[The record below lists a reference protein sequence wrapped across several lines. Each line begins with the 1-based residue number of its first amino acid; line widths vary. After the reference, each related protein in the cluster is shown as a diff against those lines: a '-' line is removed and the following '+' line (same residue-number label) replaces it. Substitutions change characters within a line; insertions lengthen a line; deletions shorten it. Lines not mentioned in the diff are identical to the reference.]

1 MPIDNSMYSNMRGL
15 DLGAARQEG
24 MKMSDMIKQRRD
36 QEAQR
41 EAYKAGAVV
50 GPDGKTTFD
59 PSLTASALAK
69 GGFGK
74 EANELTRQADEDKR
88 KKTQHSWEDYQKFGQ
103 IAYSAQSQEDWDR
116 ALGTA
121 KQMGA
126 DVSQISPVFDPKL
139 RDNIAGGLLTYA
151 DKMKLESDAK
161 NRAEARAERAYLRGE
176 SRQDR
181 LDARA
186 EKLYERDQA
195 LATPFGKANTPDD
208 AKQLKEAFE
217 AKRNFDSKLNDMIS
231 LRKEHGGEI
240 LDREAVARGKQLSK
254 DLLLEYKNMAKLG
267 VLSQADEKIINA
279 IIPDDPLAYRSPLAA
294 IQGQD
299 PILSNLE
306 KFKADKDQDFQT
318 RVGTRTRAGVG
329 SVANQSPQ
337 QSSQSQVQAPR
348 QGEAVDGYVFMGGDP
363 SDPKS
368 WKPATS
374 TSVARAKR
382 KD

>member
-1 MPIDNSMYSNMRGL
+1 MYQNMKSL
-15 DLGAARQEG
+15 DIGAALEQG
-24 MKMSDMIKQRRD
+24 LKMSDMIKQRRD

-103 IAYSAQSQEDWDR
+103 IAYSAQNQDDWDR

-161 NRAEARAERAYLRGE
+161 NRAEARSERAYLRGE

-217 AKRNFDSKLNDMIS
+217 AKRNFDSKINEMIA
-231 LRKEHGGEI
+231 LRKEFGAEQWNT
-240 LDREAVARGKQLSK
+240 EAIDRGKQLSK

-267 VLSQADEKIINA
+267 VLSQSDEKIINA
-279 IIPDDPLAYRSPLAA
+279 IIPDDPLAWKAA
-294 IQGQD
+294 SLKGQD

-329 SVANQSPQ
+329 SVAKQP
-337 QSSQSQVQAPR
+337 SSEDDAAVQWATQNPNDPR
-348 QGEAVDGYVFMGGDP
+348 SAAILESNGYK
-363 SDPKS
+363 PKS
-368 WKPATS
+368 K
-374 TSVARAKR
+374 VAAGGR
-382 KD
+382 